1 MQIHGATA
9 TNMLPAYEG
18 LLSVLN
24 SAPLS
29 ALKNILVKSPKVVKK
44 VNPKIVRKILL
55 ILKILRLI
63 IFTRSV
69 NVLYRDGIASK
80 AKYCQIWSS
89 LIMHTKE
96 NDSHR
101 EHMEVMQNV
110 HIPRLLTYQKLV
122 REINKIDIGTLH
134 DVRETLCDGLWEEE
148 KVDGKYRDLL
158 QYLLRLAKFYLF
170 VNKQRTDKLEWFG
183 EGEGSFK
190 VAIGGDG
197 APFGKDD
204 QALAWLVSFVN
215 CGKRIS
221 SPEENHLLFG
231 ANCPEDCLVAK
242 RYICMLSEQR
252 REIEKNTY
260 SV

>member
-1 MQIHGATA
+1 M
-9 TNMLPAYEG
+9 
-18 LLSVLN
+18 
-24 SAPLS
+24 
-29 ALKNILVKSPKVVKK
+29 
-44 VNPKIVRKILL
+44 
-55 ILKILRLI
+55 
-63 IFTRSV
+63 
-69 NVLYRDGIASK
+69 
-80 AKYCQIWSS
+80 
-89 LIMHTKE
+89 
-96 NDSHR
+96 
-101 EHMEVMQNV
+101 
-110 HIPRLLTYQKLV
+110 
-122 REINKIDIGTLH
+122 
-134 DVRETLCDGLWEEE
+134 
-148 KVDGKYRDLL
+148 
-158 QYLLRLAKFYLF
+158 AKFYLF

-242 RYICMLSEQR
+242 RYICMLSEQM

-260 SV
+260 SVLVDGVEKNVTSQFELLPNDMKYLAFVG